1 MYVFV
6 MMPYKDDFK
15 PIRKAIRKA
24 VGQVN
29 AGNAKC
35 IWADEITRA
44 GAITEQM
51 MAEIRKS
58 VICIADVTGQNPN
71 VALEI
76 GYAQALGKPVITLAQ
91 ASSHLFFDLKDQR
104 TIIYDP
110 KNLSGTL
117 VHQLTHWL
125 EQFPDAAA
133 HPEDLVGTER
143 HERTSSALIARRVS
157 DTPYTFF
164 DLFSRAKKHIFVA
177 AQNHFFLTETPAR
190 QELLRTSLSGF
201 LTPDRSRRV
210 DIMLCNL
217 ADEHAV
223 KTWTYVA
230 GESAYEADLRLATQ
244 FFVTLETWA
253 RKAAFAADQLTI
265 RRVTFV
271 PFSITFVD
279 PEDDHGAFLV
289 LTPNAYQPENRARP
303 CFILSKQKNFEI
315 FDAYW
320 SSYHHRFISREAR
333 DSQSSETGQDS
344 A

>member
-1 MYVFV
+1 MDVFV
-6 MMPYKDDFK
+6 MMPYQEDFK
-15 PIRKAIRKA
+15 PVRNAIKKAA
-24 VGQVN
+24 GQVT
-29 AGNAKC
+29 AGRVTC

-51 MAEIRKS
+51 MDEIRKS

-91 ASSHLFFDLKDQR
+91 SSSHLFFDLKDQR

-110 KNLSGTL
+110 KKLSATL
-117 VHQLTHWL
+117 VHQLTTWL

-143 HERTSSALIARRVS
+143 HERTSLALMARRVS

-164 DLFSRAKKHIFVA
+164 DLFSRAKKHIFIA
-177 AQNHFFLTETPAR
+177 AQNHFFLTERTER
-190 QELLRTSLSGF
+190 QELLRTTLSAF
-201 LTPDRSRRV
+201 LSADRSRRV
-210 DIMLCNL
+210 DIMLCNIT
-217 ADEHAV
+217 DEHAV
-223 KTWTYVA
+223 RTWTYVA
-230 GESAYEADLRLATQ
+230 GESAYESDLRVATE
-244 FFVTLETWA
+244 FFETLDRWA
-253 RKAAFAADQLTI
+253 KQAPFAPDQLTI

-271 PFSITFVD
+271 PFSISFVD
-279 PEDDHGAFLV
+279 PEDDRGAFLV

-303 CFILSKQKNFEI
+303 CFVLSKQKNFEI

-333 DSQSSETGQDS
+333 ESWPSITAS
-344 A
+344 